1 MQKVLRWF
9 RLGRPGKAYRANK
22 CKKEQR
28 KKKKFRLSIEFA
40 RNNVSYIF
48 RVYKFTNKYV
58 IHVLKLTINTNA
70 QLVQ

>member
-9 RLGRPGKAYRANK
+9 RLGRPGKAYRENK

-40 RNNVSYIF
+40 RNNVLYHIF
-48 RVYKFTNKYV
+48 FVF
-58 IHVLKLTINTNA
+58 INLQINM
-70 QLVQ
+70 